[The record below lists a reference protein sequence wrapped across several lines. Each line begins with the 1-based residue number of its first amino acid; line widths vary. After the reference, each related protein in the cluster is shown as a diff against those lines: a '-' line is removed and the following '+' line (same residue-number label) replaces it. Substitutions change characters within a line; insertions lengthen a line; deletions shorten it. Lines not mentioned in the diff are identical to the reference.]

1 MNWSK
6 AKTVLIFFFVIINVF
21 LFYTILG
28 RSLNN
33 YYVSKETVN
42 NTVEILKNSGI
53 TIDKDIIPRRIQS
66 ASQFEADNIIVSYEE
81 FAKKMLGENYLKISE
96 TEFKGDN
103 GSISYYG
110 DKFIFK
116 SKYSGDTSKNES
128 NLLSILNSYGITLS
142 DYTYVDGCFKK
153 NIDGKKVYDCEL
165 NFDFTPENELI
176 IYGVWFQKK
185 SEPITTDAE
194 LKSAAAVL
202 VDFLSEPNRPQ
213 GDVVI
218 ENIELG
224 YMIYETENFHK
235 SIVPISAWEITL
247 SSGEKVYLDARSNN

>member
-6 AKTVLIFFFVIINVF
+6 AKTVLIFFFVIINIF

-33 YYVSKETVN
+33 YYISKETVN

-53 TIDKDIIPRRIQS
+53 TVDKDIIPRRIQS
-66 ASQFEADNIIVSYEE
+66 VSQFEADNIIVSYEE
-81 FAKKMLGENYLKISE
+81 FAKKMLGDNCIKISE
-96 TEFKGDN
+96 SEYKGDT
-103 GSISYYG
+103 GSISYFG

-116 SKYSGDTSKNES
+116 TQYSGDTSKSES
-128 NLLSILNSYGITLS
+128 NLIAILNSYGITLN
-142 DYTYVDGCFKK
+142 DYTYIDGSFVK

-165 NFDFTPENELI
+165 NFDFTSENELM

-185 SEPITTDAE
+185 TEPVTTDAE

-202 VDFLSEPNRPQ
+202 VDFLSSPDRPE
-213 GDVVI
+213 GELTI
-218 ENIELG
+218 EGVELG

-235 SIVPISAWEITL
+235 SIVPISAWQVSL

>member
-6 AKTVLIFFFVIINVF
+6 AKTVLIFFFIIINVF

-53 TIDKDIIPRRIQS
+53 TVDKDIIPRRIQS
-66 ASQFEADNIIVSYEE
+66 VSQFEADNIIVSYED
-81 FAKKMLGENYLKISE
+81 FAKKMLGENCIKISE
-96 TEFKGDN
+96 TEFKGDI
-103 GSISYYG
+103 GSISYFG
-110 DKFIFK
+110 DKFIFR
-116 SKYSGDTSKNES
+116 SQYSGDKSKTES
-128 NLLSILNSYGITLS
+128 NLISILNSYGITLN
-142 DYTYVDGCFKK
+142 DYIYTDGSFVKS
-153 NIDGKKVYDCEL
+153 IDGKKVYDCEL
-165 NFDFTPENELI
+165 NFDFTPENELM
-176 IYGVWFQKK
+176 IYGVWFLKK

-202 VDFLSEPNRPQ
+202 VDFLSLPDRPQ
-213 GDVVI
+213 GELII
-218 ENIELG
+218 ESIELG

-235 SIVPISAWEITL
+235 SIVPISAWEVTL
-247 SSGEKVYLDARSNN
+247 SNGEKVYLDARANN